1 MRFAWQREK
10 LGKTKVRQST
20 ANRVT
25 QTTYNTVY
33 WIPIILPFTP
43 LMDYNTGFIAFALI
57 VLGRGVINLI
67 TNNVLAPERAEYFP
81 LRGI

>member
-1 MRFAWQREK
+1 MRFAWKRKKAGQVSVK
-10 LGKTKVRQST
+10 QGT

-25 QTTYNTVY
+25 QITYNTVY

-43 LMDYNTGFIAFALI
+43 LMDYNTGFIVFAAI
-57 VLGRGVINLI
+57 VLARGVINLI
-67 TNNVLAPERAEYFP
+67 TNNVLAPEQAEYFP